1 MSMPWWHYWLYGIAF
16 AIAWA
21 NAIAWEDRRRYFEWK
36 EARAREHQEHMR
48 DLEREEQ
55 END

>member
-1 MSMPWWHYWLYGIAF
+1 MPWWHYWLYGIAF

-36 EARAREHQEHMR
+36 EARAREHQEPMQ